1 MGGRWDATNVID
13 AQVAVITNIGP
24 DHLEIIGPTLTD
36 VAREKAGIISDGT
49 HVICGETAPDL
60 IDVIANGPHRE
71 MWQRHVDFDV
81 DKDHLAVGGRF
92 VNFSTP
98 YGHHNEIFLPVNGAH
113 QSRNAST
120 AVAAAEAFFG
130 QQLDPDLISEAFA
143 HLTLPAR
150 FEIVH
155 RHPTVIIDGAH
166 NPPAA
171 SVVSETLFR
180 DFTTEERPVL
190 VIGANRPRDP
200 QQLLEALNGSEF
212 SRIIATAANWARA
225 VPADELGTALEG
237 NGAVVEVV
245 PQVSEA
251 VGRAIEIAG
260 ETGIV
265 LITGSLYVASEAR
278 SQLVD
283 TSR

>member
-1 MGGRWDATNVID
+1 M
-13 AQVAVITNIGP
+13 
-24 DHLEIIGPTLTD
+24 
-36 VAREKAGIISDGT
+36 
-49 HVICGETAPDL
+49 
-60 IDVIANGPHRE
+60 
-71 MWQRHVDFDV
+71 
-81 DKDHLAVGGRF
+81 
-92 VNFSTP
+92 
-98 YGHHNEIFLPVNGAH
+98 
-113 QSRNAST
+113 
-120 AVAAAEAFFG
+120 
-130 QQLDPDLISEAFA
+130 
-143 HLTLPAR
+143 
-150 FEIVH
+150 IV
-155 RHPTVIIDGAH
+155 DGAH